1 MLRKTLEVADSSF
14 LPSSFSVAVSSVS
27 VDVSSSV
34 LVSVEVSVAVSASA
48 VESDVDA
55 SAAASAS
62 SSTSG
67 SGSGSGSGSTGN
79 STVASA
85 LLNVTTPLLS
95 REKLKCTLGTPKPFA
110 TVSCANSEIPV
121 ILNTPNKGG
130 TSLS

>member
-67 SGSGSGSGSTGN
+67 SGSGSTGN

-95 REKLKCTLGTPKPFA
+95 REKLKCTLGTPKPCA